1 MVTLSPPATDR
12 SSGCGRL
19 RAVVAPAGRSCLYWL
34 VQYRRWWRVS
44 LLISFVNPALYL
56 AAMGL
61 GLGGLIDRGGPAAA
75 LGGHGYLAF
84 LAPGLLAANAMQTA
98 VGESTWPV
106 GNAVRWTRSYVAM
119 VATPLRP
126 GAVMAGHLLFA
137 GLRAGLGAGAFLI
150 VAGLFG
156 ALDSPMA
163 VWAWPVALLCA
174 LAHAAPAAAFSVGRS
189 HDQANAALQ
198 RFVVI
203 PLFLFSGVF
212 FPVSQLPGVL
222 RVVAYLTPL
231 WHGVVLCRELCL
243 GQAQFLSG
251 VGHLGY
257 LVLWLV
263 AGCLLA
269 RGAYRRALTR

>member
-1 MVTLSPPATDR
+1 MVVPA
-12 SSGCGRL
+12 L
-19 RAVVAPAGRSCLYWL
+19 APAGRSFRYWV

-56 AAMGL
+56 AAMGV
-61 GLGGLIDRGGPAAA
+61 GLGGLIDRGGGAAA

-126 GAVMAGHLLFA
+126 RDVMVGHLLFA
-137 GLRAGLGAGAFLI
+137 GLRAALGAGAFLI

-156 ALDSPMA
+156 ALGSTWA
-163 VWAWPVALLCA
+163 VAAWPVAVLCA

-189 HDQANAALQ
+189 HDQAYAALQ

-203 PLFLFSGVF
+203 PMFLFSGVF
-212 FPVSQLPGVL
+212 FPVTQLPVLL

-231 WHGVVLCRELCL
+231 WHGVALCRDLCL
-243 GQAQFLSG
+243 GQAEVPSSLGHIGYLGLWVG
-251 VGHLGY
+251 VGA
-257 LVLWLV
+257 W
-263 AGCLLA
+263 AAA
-269 RGAYRRALTR
+269 RAYRRTLTQ